1 MPGRR
6 GACYKPPPMRT
17 PVRSLLLVV
26 SLASLVSAAC
36 GSASSNGTTVP
47 GGGPGGPGGGGAV
60 QTPAGTP
67 ATNLI
72 PRDVFFGNPER
83 SGVQISPNGKSLS
96 WLAPV
101 NGVMNVWVAPV
112 GKLDQ
117 AKSITADTTRPVRA
131 YFWAFDNKH
140 ILYQQD
146 TGGDE
151 NWHIYAVEVAT
162 GKAKDITPIDKK
174 ESKVAARIDGI
185 SHKAPGKVLIAVNE
199 RNQQFHDT
207 YEVDI
212 ASGKKKMAV
221 QNDGFVGFMFDDDL
235 QVKLALQMS
244 ADGGFVVKKASRA
257 KPGTWDDFITIPQ
270 EDSLTTQPLGF
281 DKFGKY
287 VYMWDSRGRDTA
299 ALMVMSLKFGQ
310 GKVVAEDARADGSSV
325 LTHPTDNTIQAVG
338 FTYERSEWKV
348 LDKRVAPDFEKLEK
362 LAANGEF
369 AIVGRT
375 LDDRTWVVALY
386 SDAGPVRY
394 YLWERGK
401 KKETYLFSNRPALE
415 KLELAAM
422 KPVVIPSRDGLNLV
436 SYLSLPVGSDKDAN
450 GVPDKPLPMVM
461 VVHGGPWAR
470 DHWGFNSIHQLLAN
484 RGYAVLSVNFRGS
497 TGFGKKF
504 VNAANREWGGKMHD
518 DLVDA
523 VQWASKGGITD
534 PKRVCIMG
542 GSYGGYA
549 TLVGLTKTPDLFAC
563 GIDIVG
569 PSNLI
574 TLIQTVPPYW
584 MPIVNMFKARVGDW
598 TTEAGKKELKD
609 RSPLTHAGKIKR
621 PLLIGQGANDPRV
634 KQAESD
640 QIVKALQEKKIP
652 VSYVVFPDEG
662 HGFARPENNLAFWAV
677 TEAFLSAYLGGTFQ
691 PLDASAFKGST
702 ITVPEGARAVPQLEA
717 ALPKK

>member
-1 MPGRR
+1 
-6 GACYKPPPMRT
+6 MRNR
-17 PVRSLLLVV
+17 VLSLLLV
-26 SLASLVSAAC
+26 SLVSAAC
-36 GSASSNGTTVP
+36 GSASSNGGTTP
-47 GGGPGGPGGGGAV
+47 GGGPGGPGGPGGGGAV
-60 QTPAGTP
+60 VPPAGHP
-67 ATNLI
+67 DSSLI
-72 PRDVFFGNPER
+72 PRDVFFGNPEK

-101 NGVMNVWVAPV
+101 NGVMNVWVAPI
-112 GKLDQ
+112 GKLDA

-151 NWHIYAVEVAT
+151 NWHIYSVEVT
-162 GKAKDITPIDKK
+162 SGKAKDITPIEKAD
-174 ESKVAARIDGI
+174 SKVAARVDGV
-185 SHKAPGKVLIAVNE
+185 SHRVPGKVLIAVNE
-199 RNQQFHDT
+199 RNPQFHDDF
-207 YEVDI
+207 EVDI
-212 ASGKKKMAV
+212 ATGKKKLLV
-221 QNDGFVGFMFDDDL
+221 KNDEFVGFMFDDDL
-235 QVKLALQMS
+235 QVKLAMKMS
-244 ADGGFVVKKASRA
+244 PDGGFLVKKASRA
-257 KPGTWDDFITIPQ
+257 KPGAWDDFITIPQ

-281 DKFGKY
+281 DKFGRY
-287 VYMWDSRGRDTA
+287 VYLWDSRGRDTG

-310 GKVVAEDARADGSSV
+310 GKVVAEDPRADGSDILV
-325 LTHPTDNTIQAVG
+325 HPTDNTIQAVG
-338 FTYERSEWKV
+338 FTYERNQWKV

-362 LAANGEF
+362 LATGEF
-369 AIVGRT
+369 AITSRT

-394 YLWERGK
+394 YLWDRGK
-401 KKETYLFSNRPALE
+401 KKETFLFSNRPALE

-422 KPVVIPSRDGLNLV
+422 KPVVIPSRDKLNLV
-436 SYLSLPVGSDKDAN
+436 SYLTLPVGSDKDSN
-450 GVPDKPLPMVM
+450 GVPEKALPMVLL
-461 VVHGGPWAR
+461 VHGGPWAR

-523 VQWASKGGITD
+523 VQWAGKSGVAD

-549 TLVGLTKTPDLFAC
+549 TLVGLTVTPDLFAC
-563 GIDIVG
+563 GVDIVG

-598 TTEAGKKELKD
+598 TTEEGKKQLIAA
-609 RSPLTHAGKIKR
+609 SPLTHAAKIKR

-634 KQAESD
+634 KKAESD
-640 QIVKALQEKKIP
+640 QIVKALQEKNIP

-662 HGFARPENNLAFWAV
+662 HGFARPENSLAFWAV
-677 TEAFLSAYLGGTFQ
+677 TEAFLSAYLGGSFQ

-702 ITVPEGARAVPQLEA
+702 ITVPDGARAVPQLDA
-717 ALPKK
+717 ALPKN

>member
-1 MPGRR
+1 
-6 GACYKPPPMRT
+6 MRNT
-17 PVRSLLLVV
+17 VRSFLLLF
-26 SLASLVSAAC
+26 LVSAAC
-36 GSASSNGTTVP
+36 GSASSNGGTTP
-47 GGGPGGPGGGGAV
+47 GGGPGGPGGGGGGGVA
-60 QTPAGTP
+60 TPAGHP
-67 ATNLI
+67 ASNLI
-72 PRDVFFGNPER
+72 PRDVLFGNPER

-101 NGVMNVWVAPV
+101 NGVMNVWVAPL
-112 GKLDQ
+112 GKLEA

-151 NWHIYAVEVAT
+151 NWHIFSVEVAS
-162 GKAKDITPIDKK
+162 GKAKDITPLEKAD
-174 ESKVAARIDGI
+174 SKVAARIDGV
-185 SHKAPGKVLIAVNE
+185 SHRVPGKVLIAVNE
-199 RNQQFHDT
+199 RNQQFHDD
-207 YEVDI
+207 YEVEI
-212 ASGKKKMAV
+212 ASGKKKLV
-221 QNDGFVGFMFDDDL
+221 VKNDEFVGFMFDDDL

-244 ADGGFVVKKASRA
+244 ADGGFVVKKASRG
-257 KPGTWDDFITIPQ
+257 KPGTWDDFMTIPQ

-287 VYMWDSRGRDTA
+287 VYLWDSRGRDTG

-310 GKVVAEDARADGSSV
+310 GKVVAEDPRADGSTV
-325 LTHPTDNTIQAVG
+325 VTHPTDNTIQAVG
-338 FTYERSEWKV
+338 FTYERNEWKV
-348 LDKRVAPDFEKLEK
+348 LDKRVAPDFEKLTK

-369 AIVGRT
+369 AITGRT
-375 LDDRTWVVALY
+375 LDDRTWIVALY
-386 SDAGPVRY
+386 GDAGPVRY
-394 YLWERGK
+394 YLWDRGK
-401 KKETYLFSNRPALE
+401 KKETFLFSNRPALE
-415 KLELAAM
+415 KLELASM
-422 KPVVIPSRDGLNLV
+422 KPVVIPSRDKLNLV
-436 SYLSLPVGSDKDAN
+436 SYLTLPVGSDKDGN
-450 GVPDKPLPMVM
+450 GVPEKALPMVLL
-461 VVHGGPWAR
+461 VHGGPWAR
-470 DHWGFNSIHQLLAN
+470 DGWGFNPIHQLLAN

-523 VQWASKGGITD
+523 VEWAGKSGVAD

-549 TLVGLTKTPDLFAC
+549 TLVGLTVTPDLFAC
-563 GIDIVG
+563 GVDIVG

-598 TTEAGKKELKD
+598 TTEEGKKALKQA
-609 RSPLTHAGKIKR
+609 SPLTHAAKIQR

-652 VSYVVFPDEG
+652 VTYVVFPDEG
-662 HGFARPENNLAFWAV
+662 HGFARPENSLAFWAV
-677 TEAFLSAYLGGTFQ
+677 TEAFLSGYLGGTFQ
-691 PLDASAFKGST
+691 PLDADAFKGST
-702 ITVPEGARAVPQLEA
+702 ITVPEGARAVPQLES